1 MPVSINTN
9 YAASAASNNLALS
22 NSMLQRSLNRLS
34 SGSRIVSPSDDA
46 GGAAVAM
53 RLSAD
58 AKRSGSAATNLNSAV
73 SLLQNQDG
81 ALKVGG
87 KILERMAELQ
97 SLWNDSTKN
106 TSDKALYDI
115 EFKAL
120 QGQLKSLTKE
130 KFNGTALF
138 GSTDTSII
146 TNAAGDQTLTISAK
160 GVGSTGTK
168 GTVSSSITN
177 AATGASAITLAAT
190 SGGTLTLAGVDIT
203 LAGGDTMAQ
212 VVTKINTVS
221 GGKVTAAITGDNK
234 LVLTN
239 KFYSTSDVTLADS
252 NNGAI
257 LSALK
262 LSSGDSP
269 VKIQGTADTRDKVQL
284 LIQAGSLGDSIV
296 DGVDLDVNKTITAAQ
311 NELASY
317 RAHNGAEQ
325 NGISFAA
332 ELLTLNKAN
341 LEAAVGRIVD
351 VDVATESTQ
360 LAKWTTLTQA
370 GTAMLAQANQSTSLV
385 LKLLGQ

>member
-1 MPVSINTN
+1 
-9 YAASAASNNLALS
+9 
-22 NSMLQRSLNRLS
+22 MLQRSLNRLS

-46 GGAAVAM
+46 GGVAVAM

-58 AKRSGSAATNLNSAV
+58 AKRSGSAASNLNSAV

-106 TSDKALYDI
+106 TDDKALYDI
-115 EFKAL
+115 EFVAL
-120 QGQLKSLTKE
+120 KGQLESLTLE
-130 KFNGTALF
+130 KFNGTYLF
-138 GSTDTSII
+138 GSTATSII

-160 GVGSTGTK
+160 GAGSTGIE
-168 GTVSSSITN
+168 GTAST
-177 AATGASAITLAAT
+177 ATGSAAFSSTLGT
-190 SGGTLTLAGVDIT
+190 SAGILTLNDIDIT
-203 LAGGDTMAQ
+203 LASGDDIDA
-212 VVTKINTVS
+212 VIEKINTAS
-221 GGKVTAAITGDNK
+221 GGTVTASKTTSPADK

-239 KFYSTSDVTLADS
+239 NLYGTTAVSITGTA
-252 NNGAI
+252 ATQA
-257 LSALK
+257 ALY
-262 LSSGDSP
+262 LTSP
-269 VKIQGTADTRDKVQL
+269 VSTTGTSDTRDKIQL
-284 LIQAGSLGDSIV
+284 LIQAGSLGDTMV
-296 DGVDLDVNKTITAAQ
+296 DGVDLDVNDVITAGQ

-385 LKLLGQ
+385 LKLIGQ